1 MRQASVG
8 SLYGYTGCRDY
19 RSRQGWELELST
31 EKGTTSYRDLV
42 ARTAPP
48 APTSI
53 SVEDELDALLSV
65 WQKRER
71 ECAATSTSDRP
82 DPIQALREL
91 VRGEFITIFVDL
103 MEKYSEVGISMAMDA
118 SSFLEGG
125 REIKFEF
132 GFGEYRM
139 NLHGTVTTEAIAF
152 HETRYAPDV
161 RGELTSGPM
170 LRLRH
175 LDGQLFRDFLC
186 ERLAVLLRTVM
197 RHPHAQRPA
206 PDANL

>member
-1 MRQASVG
+1 MCQASVESVRG
-8 SLYGYTGCRDY
+8 NTGWWDY
-19 RSRQGWELELST
+19 RAKRGAELELST
-31 EKGTTSYRDLV
+31 ETGASSYRDLV
-42 ARTAPP
+42 ARTTPP
-48 APTSI
+48 TRTPM

-71 ECAATSTSDRP
+71 ERVATSTSDKP
-82 DPIQALREL
+82 DPIQDLRALA
-91 VRGEFITIFVDL
+91 RGEFITIFVDL
-103 MEKYSEVGISMAMDA
+103 MEKYSEMGISMAMDA
-118 SSFLEGG
+118 SNFLEGG

-175 LDGQLFRDFLC
+175 LDGQAFRDFLC

-197 RHPHAQRPA
+197 RHPPPQRPT
-206 PDANL
+206 PDASL